1 MIENSKN
8 KIEDEKMHLYDVK
21 DKNVN
26 HHLEGVL
33 HQIGHKVST
42 EWDNEEENNY
52 KEDMKNRKPKMSIF
66 KKFFIFAIIFFL
78 IAIGFAT
85 YMFYNK
91 DTSVSNDKIDITVI
105 GNAFTKGGEE
115 LPLEVEIVN
124 RNNVNLELVNLIVEY
139 PSGASDDVTEMT
151 RLPRDVI
158 GTINKGESV
167 TKNIKVKLYGEEKS
181 VRNVKVS
188 IEYHGEGS
196 NAVLTKETS
205 YPITISTAP
214 LSLFIEAPDTV
225 TVDQEISFNI
235 RAVLNTSLPDVNTVL
250 QLSYPS
256 NFVFEDSSI
265 KPDFGNSVW
274 SLSTLNTLTPF
285 NLNIK
290 GRMMGQDGDE
300 QVFHVY
306 AGVENPSDKSR
317 VNVTYNSLLHTV
329 SIVRPLLEAKIL
341 APDFV
346 SGGDRTSVTISWANN
361 LSTQITNV
369 VITAQ
374 MIGNG
379 FEDKSIETNE
389 GFYDSLNNKIV
400 WDKNTVPQL
409 SSIEPG
415 EKGIFNFSF
424 KTKSFIGL
432 SNTAKDPQVSINVN
446 TKGLQPSDGS
456 IFQDLNT
463 SSSKIVK
470 IGSNFQIVAVAKY
483 ISGNLPPKAETE
495 TKYNINWTLS
505 NTANSITGAKA
516 VTVLPVYV
524 KWVSADAGSIVTYND
539 FTREVTW
546 NIGNVDQNTGVD
558 SNREASFNVSINPSI
573 SQIGSTPQ
581 LIKETKLTGL
591 DTFTND
597 IISVIQ
603 NAVTTNLM
611 NNSNNIG
618 AGRVVE

>member
-1 MIENSKN
+1 MIEDSKN
-8 KIEDEKMHLYDVK
+8 KIEDEKMHLYDVT
-21 DKNVN
+21 DENVN

-33 HQIGHKVST
+33 HQIGHKVSS
-42 EWDNEEENNY
+42 EWQHEEEDNIIEN
-52 KEDMKNRKPKMSIF
+52 MKNKKPKMSIF
-66 KKFFIFAIIFFL
+66 KKFFIASIIFFL
-78 IAIGFAT
+78 IAAGFAV

-91 DTSVSNDKIDITVI
+91 DTSVSNDKVDITVI

-115 LPLEVEIVN
+115 LLLQVAIVN

-151 RLPRDVI
+151 RLPREVI

-181 VRNVKVS
+181 VRSVKVS

-205 YPITISTAP
+205 YPVTISTAP
-214 LSLFIEAPDTV
+214 LSLFIEAPNTV

-235 RAVLNTSLPDVNTVL
+235 KAVLNTSLPDVNTVL
-250 QLSYPS
+250 QLSYPN

-274 SLSTLNTLTPF
+274 SLSTLNTKTPF

-290 GRMMGQDGDE
+290 GRMMGQGGDE
-300 QVFHVY
+300 QIFHVY
-306 AGVENPSDKSR
+306 AGVEKSSDKSR
-317 VNVTYNSLLHTV
+317 VSVIYNSLFHTV

-361 LSTQITNV
+361 LSTQITDV

-374 MIGNG
+374 MVGNG
-379 FEDKSIETNE
+379 LADKSIETRE
-389 GFYDSLNNKIV
+389 GFYDSLNNKII

-415 EKGIFNFSF
+415 EKGVLNFSF
-424 KTKSFIGL
+424 LTKSFIGL
-432 SNTAKDPQVSINVN
+432 SNTVKAPQVSINVN

-456 IFQDLNT
+456 MSQDLNT
-463 SSSKIVK
+463 SSIKIVK
-470 IGSNFQIVAVAKY
+470 IGSDFQIVAVAKY
-483 ISGNLPPKAETE
+483 LSGSLPPKAETE
-495 TKYNINWTLS
+495 TSYNINWTLS
-505 NTANSITGAKA
+505 NTVNSITGAKA
-516 VTVLPVYV
+516 VTLLPVYV
-524 KWVSADAGSIVTYND
+524 KWVSSGSGSDVVYNN

-546 NIGNVDQNTGVD
+546 NIGSVDPNTGVN
-558 SNREASFNVSINPSI
+558 SNKEASFVVSINPSI

-581 LIKETKLTGL
+581 LIKDTKLTGL
-591 DTFTND
+591 DTFVGDT
-597 IISVIQ
+597 ISITQ

-611 NNSNNIG
+611 NSSNNVG
-618 AGRVVE
+618 SGRVVE

>member
-33 HQIGHKVST
+33 HQVGHKVST

-66 KKFFIFAIIFFL
+66 KKFFIASIVFFL
-78 IAIGFAT
+78 IAAGFAV

-91 DTSVSNDKIDITVI
+91 DTSVSNDKVDITVI

-115 LPLEVEIVN
+115 LPLQVEIVN

-151 RLPRDVI
+151 RLPREVI
-158 GTINKGESV
+158 GAINKGESV

-205 YPITISTAP
+205 YPVTISIAP
-214 LSLFIEAPDTV
+214 LSLFIEAPDTA

-235 RAVLNTSLPDVNTVL
+235 KAVLNTSLPDVNTVL
-250 QLSYPS
+250 QLSYPN

-274 SLSTLNTLTPF
+274 GLSTLNTETPF

-290 GRMMGQDGDE
+290 GRMIGQSGDE

-306 AGVENPSDKSR
+306 AGVENSSDKSR
-317 VNVTYNSLLHTV
+317 VSVTYNSLLHTV
-329 SIVRPLLEAKIL
+329 LIVKPFLEAKIL
-341 APDFV
+341 ASDSV
-346 SGGDRTSVTISWANN
+346 SSGDTVNVNVAWTNN
-361 LSTQITNV
+361 LSTQVTDAI
-369 VITAQ
+369 ITAE
-374 MIGNG
+374 IKGNG
-379 FEDKSIETNE
+379 LVDKSIETDE
-389 GFYDSLNNKIV
+389 GFYDSSNNKII
-400 WDKNTVPQL
+400 WDKNTVPDIGT
-409 SSIEPG
+409 IEPG
-415 EKGIFNFSF
+415 EKGTFKFSF
-424 KTKSFIGL
+424 KAKSFTGL
-432 SNTAKDPQVSINVN
+432 YDTVKDPQVSIDVSI
-446 TKGLQPSDGS
+446 KGRQPSLGS
-456 IFQDLNT
+456 TLQEVNNFSN
-463 SSSKIVK
+463 KIVK
-470 IGSNFQIVAVAKY
+470 IGSDFQIVAGANY
-483 ISGNLPPKAETE
+483 LSGNLPPKAETE
-495 TKYNINWTLS
+495 TKYSITWTLS
-505 NTANSITGAKA
+505 NTVNNITGAKA
-516 VTVLPVYV
+516 VTILPVYV
-524 KWVSADAGSIVTYND
+524 KWVSAEPGQNITYND

-546 NIGNVDQNTGVD
+546 NIGSVSSNTGVN
-558 SNREASFNVSINPSI
+558 SNKEASFIISLNSST

-591 DTFTND
+591 DAFVGDT
-597 IISVIQ
+597 ISITQ

-611 NNSNNIG
+611 NSSNNIG